1 MMIGRRSRIRPRVI
15 VTSRRAI
22 RTKTFVD
29 VDGRKQVDDSKG
41 HLAGDAL
48 LRLGISRSTFY
59 AQASARYASPNLVG
73 GS

>member
-1 MMIGRRSRIRPRVI
+1 MLIGRRSR
-15 VTSRRAI
+15 I

-29 VDGRKQVDDSKG
+29 VDGLKQVNDSKG

-59 AQASARYASPNLVG
+59 AQVSARYASPNLVG